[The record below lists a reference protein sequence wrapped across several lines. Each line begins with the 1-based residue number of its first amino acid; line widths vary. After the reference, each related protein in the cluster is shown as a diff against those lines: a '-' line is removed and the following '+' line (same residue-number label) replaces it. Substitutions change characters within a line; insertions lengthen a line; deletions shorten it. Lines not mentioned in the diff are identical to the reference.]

1 MHLTL
6 HQSPPNKKCIFI
18 LALFDYLSNKF
29 HFNISDFLLHKACF
43 FGQRQHLSVCRCGTS
58 FICSGIHPKHSP
70 VSVEMSVEIISLHL
84 GVEPLAWNW
93 EGPTWEGKTKN
104 HSKGWSKIDQNYANT
119 NAFLSV
125 FHMVSSRVYH
135 VKDDARVIL
144 KLKWFSMLQFFKPEL
159 CLLKV
164 GSSLNKK
171 YLGSG
176 SLKNMRKFFV
186 ILAECYF
193 FMPRA

>member
-70 VSVEMSVEIISLHL
+70 LSVEMSVEIISLHL
-84 GVEPLAWNW
+84 RVGPLAWNW
-93 EGPTWEGKTKN
+93 PGPPGREGEPTN
-104 HSKGWSKIDQNYANT
+104 HSKGCWSKIFSFDCMLFFFFQSI
-119 NAFLSV
+119 F
-125 FHMVSSRVYH
+125 SS
-135 VKDDARVIL
+135 A
-144 KLKWFSMLQFFKPEL
+144 
-159 CLLKV
+159 
-164 GSSLNKK
+164 
-171 YLGSG
+171 
-176 SLKNMRKFFV
+176 
-186 ILAECYF
+186 
-193 FMPRA
+193 